1 MPSNQQN
8 RISTILLQESQ
19 LCFVPRFLI
28 MYQEILWASDWYL
41 RQVIL
46 SGKLKADQ
54 MEKDFERMIEQ
65 RKKIYLK

>member
-1 MPSNQQN
+1 
-8 RISTILLQESQ
+8 
-19 LCFVPRFLI
+19 